1 MGIQHSSF
9 YLWVGHC
16 NSFHSSL
23 MTWIPWRKD
32 KGSANGFY
40 PQKKFYIDDL
50 CHMQRT
56 HTFTEKETDVMGN
69 DGYPSQNN
77 VLLHSDT
84 MKTLVIC
91 LYLCFNYYFFK
102 LASVY
107 VLITVTN
114 YFVEWGEEDFLFE
127 LLWFFIF
134 LRSGVLK
141 EYLSGGQRSTQ
152 RRNRTCS
159 DSSVYDTERKIRQF
173 RRNIV
178 LFNPPHFFDSLS
190 Y

>member
-77 VLLHSDT
+77 VIIHSDT

-91 LYLCFNYYFFK
+91 LSIC
-102 LASVY
+102 
-107 VLITVTN
+107 VLII
-114 YFVEWGEEDFLFE
+114 
-127 LLWFFIF
+127 IF
-134 LRSGVLK
+134 LNWPLCMSLLLSLIILLSEARKIS
-141 EYLSGGQRSTQ
+141 YLSFYDSLFFSGQVCWRSTWVEVKGQ
-152 RRNRTCS
+152 LSAGTGRAPTA
-159 DSSVYDTERKIRQF
+159 
-173 RRNIV
+173 
-178 LFNPPHFFDSLS
+178 LFTILNVR
-190 Y
+190 